1 MNPLQLFRSG
11 KDYIEIAD
19 HFGTTEDVIEIV
31 IDRLR
36 TSELLVDRAEAATLK
51 QAANRFLQ
59 RKVAAAR
66 SRDQIREIRERH
78 A

>member
-1 MNPLQLFRSG
+1 MNPLQLFRAG
-11 KDYIEIAD
+11 RDYIEIAD

-36 TSELLVDRAEAATLK
+36 TSERLVDRAEAALQK

-66 SRDQIREIRERH
+66 ARDQLREIREQR